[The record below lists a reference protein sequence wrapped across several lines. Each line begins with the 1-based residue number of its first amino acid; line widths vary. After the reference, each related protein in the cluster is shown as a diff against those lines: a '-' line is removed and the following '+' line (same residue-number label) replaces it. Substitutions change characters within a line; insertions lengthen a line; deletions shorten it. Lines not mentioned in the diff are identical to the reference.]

1 MNANLERG
9 VRIFL
14 ADDHPAVREGLTLRL
29 LQEGFVVCGEAE
41 NRATLLAGIDA
52 SRADIA
58 LVDLTLCGENG
69 LDLLAEL
76 EVRGI
81 PSLVYSMH
89 EDADTVRLALARGA
103 CGYVAKRETSAVLV
117 AGVRAVLAGRRY
129 LSPRV
134 AAALEASPSQEPA
147 ADQTGALSERERQIL
162 DLLSQGEGNIE
173 IAAALGVSVRT
184 VESYYARILV
194 KLHLDGMKALRKYAI
209 RQYKPD

>member
-1 MNANLERG
+1 MTTNPESD

-41 NRATLLAGIDA
+41 NRATLLADIPA

-69 LDLLAEL
+69 LDLLTEL
-76 EVRGI
+76 AALGI

-89 EDADTVRLALARGA
+89 EDAETVRLALARGA

-117 AGVRAVLAGRRY
+117 DGVRAVLAGQAY

-134 AAALEASPSQEPA
+134 AAALEACPPPEPA
-147 ADQTGALSERERQIL
+147 AAQAGALSERERQIL
-162 DLLSQGEGNIE
+162 ELLSLGEGNGE
-173 IAAALGVSVRT
+173 IAATLGVSVRT

-194 KLHLDGMKALRKYAI
+194 KLRLDGMKSLRKYAI
-209 RQYKPD
+209 RQYRPD

>member
-1 MNANLERG
+1 MNTNLESG

-41 NRATLLAGIDA
+41 NRAMLLAGIDA

-69 LDLLAEL
+69 LDLIADLRI
-76 EVRGI
+76 RGI
-81 PSLVYSMH
+81 PVIVYSMH
-89 EDADTVRLALARGA
+89 EDAETVRLALDRGA

-117 AGVRAVLAGRRY
+117 EGVRLVLAGQRY

-134 AAALEASPSQEPA
+134 AAALEASPPLVPA
-147 ADQTGALSERERQIL
+147 AGQAVALSERESQIL
-162 DLLSQGEGNIE
+162 ELLSQGEANTE
-173 IAAALGVSVRT
+173 IASALGVSVRT

-209 RQYKPD
+209 RQYRPD

>member
-1 MNANLERG
+1 MTTNPESGRRL
-9 VRIFL
+9 FL

-69 LDLLAEL
+69 LDLITEL
-76 EVRGI
+76 DARGI
-81 PSLVYSMH
+81 PVLVYSMH
-89 EDADTVRLALARGA
+89 EDAETVRLALARGA
-103 CGYVAKRETSAVLV
+103 GGYVAKRETSAVLV
-117 AGVRAVLAGRRY
+117 DGVRAVLAGRRY

-134 AAALEASPSQEPA
+134 AAALKASPALAPA
-147 ADQTGALSERERQIL
+147 AGQAAALSERERQIL
-162 DLLSQGEGNIE
+162 ERLSQGEGNTE
-173 IAAALGVSVRT
+173 IASALGVSVRT
-184 VESYYARILV
+184 VESYHARILV
-194 KLHLDGMKALRKYAI
+194 KLDLDGMKALRKYAI